1 MMTVTRNVVRDLLP
15 VYLAGDASKETIT
28 LVEEFLKADHELAS
42 EVATA
47 GNLSL
52 PSTPVPPTSEKET
65 LDSTRRLLKHRT
77 STMAVALVFTVLPF
91 SFVFKGSHI
100 TFLLIR
106 DAPAV
111 GIAWWVTAAIMWICH
126 AVIRYRL
133 RVSGL

>member
-1 MMTVTRNVVRDLLP
+1 MMTVSRNVVRDLLP
-15 VYLAGDASKETIT
+15 VYLAGEASKETKA
-28 LVEEFLKADHELAS
+28 LVEEFLKSDHELAN
-42 EVATA
+42 EVAQA
-47 GNLSL
+47 QDLRL
-52 PSTPVPPTSEKET
+52 PDTQKHPTSEKET
-65 LDSTRRLLKHRT
+65 LDSTRRLLKYRT
-77 STMAVALVFTVLPF
+77 STMAVALIFTVLPF

-100 TFLLIR
+100 TFFLIR